1 MKNPRRSP
9 DRFRHSPRSRGQ
21 QFYQSQAVS
30 QHGFQPQ
37 SPLSCEG
44 ADSTSSP
51 ETAVKCD
58 REIAILLLDAENMK
72 LDINAEKFLASLCSY
87 PLQVKIAF
95 ANWKNPSIGKLDT
108 ELYDRGYELIHAPG
122 GANTADGK
130 MIAFGAAIL
139 YRYRDVREVFV
150 CSSDGLLNHLCNQ
163 LQNQGL
169 TVFRVRRQN
178 AILSVENH
186 LTGESNHYSCERKIE
201 IPTFPELANQISEL
215 LKTEHQLID
224 DRIAR
229 LSSVVELF
237 QERRALEFTSI
248 NSTHIEAFASAQK
261 DMICEPKEPA
271 ISDVVGA
278 NIEQEKLLETVPAN
292 PVTIDSLEVLEKVL
306 IKIIELEINN
316 SPNNAINIAELKKIF
331 FNRCQ
336 VQADHIVKTFLVNS
350 SLVKFLKSRSSVF
363 QLTAIGSEHHVKI
376 VRKSSDSNTS
386 PSATLESSLA
396 KILIALTAQSPGAYI
411 STILVAGEF
420 NKQYGQP
427 ITKKLKSLDLG
438 EKFIDFLQSCQT
450 FKVKKEGNDYQVAIA
465 PGSSF

>member
-9 DRFRHSPRSRGQ
+9 DRFRHSRSSRSQ

-30 QHGFQPQ
+30 QQAFQPPY
-37 SPLSCEG
+37 PLSCEG
-44 ADSTSSP
+44 AESSSSP

-58 REIAILLLDAENMK
+58 REIAILLLDAENLK

-95 ANWKNPSIGKLDT
+95 ANWKNPSTGKLDT

-169 TVFRVRRQN
+169 TVFRVRSQN
-178 AILSVENH
+178 AVLSIENH
-186 LTGESNHYSCERKIE
+186 LTGESNHYSCKEE
-201 IPTFPELANQISEL
+201 VELPTFAELANKIAEL
-215 LKTEHQLID
+215 LKAEHQSIEE
-224 DRIAR
+224 RIAWF
-229 LSSVVELF
+229 SSITQLF
-237 QERRALEFTSI
+237 QERRAIELTSI
-248 NSTHIEAFASAQK
+248 NSTNIEAFASAQK

-278 NIEQEKLLETVPAN
+278 NIEHEKLPETVPADA
-292 PVTIDSLEVLEKVL
+292 VTIDSLEVLENILVE
-306 IKIIELEINN
+306 IIESEINN
-316 SPNNAINIAELKKIF
+316 FPNNAINVAELKKIF
-331 FNRCQ
+331 FIRCQ
-336 VQADHIVKTFLVNS
+336 VQADHIVKTFLVDS
-350 SLVKFLKSRSSVF
+350 SLVKFLKSRPSVF
-363 QLTAIGSEHHVKI
+363 QLTSSGSEHHVRI
-376 VRKSSDSNTS
+376 VQKSSDSNTS

-438 EKFIDFLQSCQT
+438 EKFLDFLQSCQT